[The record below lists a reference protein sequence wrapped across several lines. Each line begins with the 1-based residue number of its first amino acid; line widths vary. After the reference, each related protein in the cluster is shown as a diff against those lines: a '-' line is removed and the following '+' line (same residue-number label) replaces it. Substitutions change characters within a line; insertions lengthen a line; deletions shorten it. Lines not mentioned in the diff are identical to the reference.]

1 MRVKNVNNKTPV
13 RKNRN
18 LKTKKQTPV
27 NKKVS
32 PAKKRNIKRMIS
44 RWNTVRLYKRRKKFT

>member
-1 MRVKNVNNKTPV
+1 MRAKNVNNKTPV

-18 LKTKKQTPV
+18 LKTKKYTPV

-32 PAKKRNIKRMIS
+32 PAKKRNVKRMIS
-44 RWNTVRLYKRRKKFT
+44 RWNMVSLY